1 MGWTIEHYQEQ
12 AKMTGYYTIYG
23 HRVLCNVLRVHPA
36 GTHDVEVIEGK
47 MKGRCYRVSGLAI

>member
-1 MGWTIEHYQEQ
+1 
-12 AKMTGYYTIYG
+12 MTGYYTIYDN
-23 HRVLCNVLRVHPA
+23 RVLCNVLRVHPA